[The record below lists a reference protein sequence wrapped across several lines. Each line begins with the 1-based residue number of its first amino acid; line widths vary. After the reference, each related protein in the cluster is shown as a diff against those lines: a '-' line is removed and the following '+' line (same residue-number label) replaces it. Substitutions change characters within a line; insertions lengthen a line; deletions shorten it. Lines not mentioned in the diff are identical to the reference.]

1 MLYPLD
7 DQAEPDKVSSH
18 MNAHL
23 LRITLLTAAFASGT
37 RAAESTSIAPA
48 PKAAAATTSTTAD
61 VPAHAP
67 VPAVTEA
74 MIRARRAEHLK
85 AKVVAKP
92 STDTAAPRTNLPA
105 ALSAHGTAATAAAPA
120 DTKADNPNDLAK
132 SKSETADVLPK
143 IEVRRGR
150 VTEIEREVFEQ
161 ERDIAREK
169 QKTKST
175 DLDRALNEPG
185 KAFKIFG
192 GESTKQRE
200 SVAKE
205 RVSLMESERDIL
217 EAIAYAKTKEQKDEL
232 RKELEQIRSLRRELE
247 SALR

>member
-1 MLYPLD
+1 
-7 DQAEPDKVSSH
+7 

-23 LRITLLTAAFASGT
+23 LRITLLTAALTGGT
-37 RAAESTSIAPA
+37 RAAESTPVAPA
-48 PKAAAATTSTTAD
+48 PAPEATATSASAPATTAAQA
-61 VPAHAP
+61 PA
-67 VPAVTEA
+67 PAVTEA

-92 STDTAAPRTNLPA
+92 ITETATPRTDLPA
-105 ALSAHGTAATAAAPA
+105 ALSANGTAPTAAAPA
-120 DTKADNPNDLAK
+120 DIKAENPNDLAK
-132 SKSETADVLPK
+132 SKSEAADVLPK
-143 IEVRRGR
+143 VEVRRGR

-175 DLDRALNEPG
+175 DLDRALNEPN
-185 KAFKIFG
+185 KALKIFG

-200 SVAKE
+200 TVAKE

-232 RKELEQIRSLRRELE
+232 RKELEQIRSLRRDLE

>member
-1 MLYPLD
+1 
-7 DQAEPDKVSSH
+7 

-23 LRITLLTAAFASGT
+23 LRITLLTAAFTCGT
-37 RAAESTSIAPA
+37 RAAESSPVAPA
-48 PKAAAATTSTTAD
+48 PAPETAATTTSA
-61 VPAHAP
+61 PAAAP
-67 VPAVTEA
+67 AQAPAPAVTEA

-92 STDTAAPRTNLPA
+92 ITETATPRTDLPA
-105 ALSAHGTAATAAAPA
+105 ALSANGTAPTAAAPA
-120 DTKADNPNDLAK
+120 DTKAENPNDLAK
-132 SKSETADVLPK
+132 SKSESADVLPK
-143 IEVRRGR
+143 VEVRRGR

-161 ERDIAREK
+161 EREIAREK

-175 DLDRALNEPG
+175 DLDRALNEPS
-185 KAFKIFG
+185 KALKIFG

-200 SVAKE
+200 SIAKE

-217 EAIAYAKTKEQKDEL
+217 EAIAYAKTKEQKEAL
-232 RKELEQIRSLRRELE
+232 RKELEQIRSLRRDLE

>member
-1 MLYPLD
+1 
-7 DQAEPDKVSSH
+7 

-23 LRITLLTAAFASGT
+23 LRITLLTATFASGT
-37 RAAESTSIAPA
+37 RAAESSPVAPT
-48 PKAAAATTSTTAD
+48 PEAAATSAQA
-61 VPAHAP
+61 PAA
-67 VPAVTEA
+67 PAVTEA

-92 STDTAAPRTNLPA
+92 STETATPRPDLPA
-105 ALSAHGTAATAAAPA
+105 ALSTPGTAATAAAPA
-120 DTKADNPNDLAK
+120 DSRAENPNDLAK

-143 IEVRRGR
+143 VEVRRGR

-161 ERDIAREK
+161 ERNITREK

-232 RKELEQIRSLRRELE
+232 RKELEQIRSLRRDLE

>member
-1 MLYPLD
+1 
-7 DQAEPDKVSSH
+7 

-23 LRITLLTAAFASGT
+23 LRITLFTTAFASGT
-37 RAAESTSIAPA
+37 RAAESTPVAPA
-48 PKAAAATTSTTAD
+48 SEAAATTTSAPAPITTP
-61 VPAHAP
+61 VHAP
-67 VPAVTEA
+67 APAVTEA

-92 STDTAAPRTNLPA
+92 ITETAAPRTDLPA
-105 ALSAHGTAATAAAPA
+105 ALSANGTDAAPTSPV
-120 DTKADNPNDLAK
+120 DTKAENPNDLAK

-143 IEVRRGR
+143 VEVRRGR

-175 DLDRALNEPG
+175 DLDRALNEPN
-185 KAFKIFG
+185 KALKIFG

-200 SVAKE
+200 TVAKE

-232 RKELEQIRSLRRELE
+232 RKELEQIRSLRRDLE

>member
-1 MLYPLD
+1 
-7 DQAEPDKVSSH
+7 

-37 RAAESTSIAPA
+37 RAAESTPVAAASTAAPTTASSPATTPAQAPA
-48 PKAAAATTSTTAD
+48 
-61 VPAHAP
+61 
-67 VPAVTEA
+67 PAVTEA

-92 STDTAAPRTNLPA
+92 ITETAAPRTDLPA
-105 ALSAHGTAATAAAPA
+105 ALSANGTAPTAAAPA
-120 DTKADNPNDLAK
+120 DTKAENPNDLAK
-132 SKSETADVLPK
+132 SKSEAADVLPK
-143 IEVRRGR
+143 VEVRRGR

-175 DLDRALNEPG
+175 DLDRALNEPS
-185 KAFKIFG
+185 KALKIFG

-200 SVAKE
+200 TVAKE

-232 RKELEQIRSLRRELE
+232 RKELEQIRSLRRDLE

>member
-1 MLYPLD
+1 
-7 DQAEPDKVSSH
+7 

-23 LRITLLTAAFASGT
+23 IRITLLTAAFASGAC
-37 RAAESTSIAPA
+37 AAESSPVAPA
-48 PKAAAATTSTTAD
+48 PEAAATTTSATAAG
-61 VPAHAP
+61 PAQASA
-67 VPAVTEA
+67 PAVTEA

-92 STDTAAPRTNLPA
+92 LNETAAPRTDLPTALA
-105 ALSAHGTAATAAAPA
+105 ANGSAAVPTVPA
-120 DTKADNPNDLAK
+120 DTKAENPNDLAK
-132 SKSETADVLPK
+132 SKSEAADVLPK
-143 IEVRRGR
+143 VEVRRGR

-175 DLDRALNEPG
+175 GLDRALNEPN
-185 KAFKIFG
+185 KALKIFG

-200 SVAKE
+200 TVAKE

-232 RKELEQIRSLRRELE
+232 RKELEQIRSLRRDLE

>member
-1 MLYPLD
+1 
-7 DQAEPDKVSSH
+7 

-23 LRITLLTAAFASGT
+23 LRITLLTAAFASGA
-37 RAAESTSIAPA
+37 RAAESSPVAPA
-48 PKAAAATTSTTAD
+48 PETAATTASAATTNSAQA
-61 VPAHAP
+61 PA
-67 VPAVTEA
+67 PAVTEA

-92 STDTAAPRTNLPA
+92 ITETATPRTDLPA
-105 ALSAHGTAATAAAPA
+105 ALSANGTAPTVAAPI
-120 DTKADNPNDLAK
+120 DTKAENPNDLAK
-132 SKSETADVLPK
+132 SKSEAADVLPK
-143 IEVRRGR
+143 VEVRRGR

-175 DLDRALNEPG
+175 DLDRALNEPS
-185 KAFKIFG
+185 KALKIFG

-200 SVAKE
+200 TVAKE

-217 EAIAYAKTKEQKDEL
+217 EAIAYAKTKDQKDEL
-232 RKELEQIRSLRRELE
+232 RKELEQIRSLRRDLE

>member
-1 MLYPLD
+1 
-7 DQAEPDKVSSH
+7 

-23 LRITLLTAAFASGT
+23 LRITLFTAAFASGT
-37 RAAESTSIAPA
+37 RAAESTPVAPA
-48 PKAAAATTSTTAD
+48 SEAAATTTSA
-61 VPAHAP
+61 PAPITSPVHAP
-67 VPAVTEA
+67 APAVTEA

-92 STDTAAPRTNLPA
+92 ITETAAPRTDLPA
-105 ALSAHGTAATAAAPA
+105 ALSANGTDAAPTSPV
-120 DTKADNPNDLAK
+120 DTKAENPNDLAK

-143 IEVRRGR
+143 VEVRRGR

-175 DLDRALNEPG
+175 DLDRALNEPN
-185 KAFKIFG
+185 KALKIFG

-200 SVAKE
+200 TVAKE

-232 RKELEQIRSLRRELE
+232 RKELEQIRSLRRDLE

>member
-1 MLYPLD
+1 
-7 DQAEPDKVSSH
+7 

-37 RAAESTSIAPA
+37 RAAESTPVAAAST
-48 PKAAAATTSTTAD
+48 AAATTASSPATT
-61 VPAHAP
+61 PAQAP
-67 VPAVTEA
+67 APAVTEA

-92 STDTAAPRTNLPA
+92 ITETAAPRTDLPA
-105 ALSAHGTAATAAAPA
+105 ALSANGTATTAAAPA
-120 DTKADNPNDLAK
+120 DTKAENPNDLAK
-132 SKSETADVLPK
+132 SKSESADVLPK
-143 IEVRRGR
+143 VEVRRGR

-175 DLDRALNEPG
+175 DLDRALNEPS
-185 KAFKIFG
+185 KALKIFG

-200 SVAKE
+200 SIAKE

-217 EAIAYAKTKEQKDEL
+217 EAIAYAKTKEQKEAL
-232 RKELEQIRSLRRELE
+232 RKELEQIRSLRRDLE